1 VPDSQRMQAQEIPVV
16 PCPLNTK
23 KSSHMS
29 HLASASRRLI
39 QSTSFIRIS
48 VISALAISL
57 VGCASSGSGGG
68 VLDKALEAVGLS
80 KPAPPELPADGV
92 RLPPQAKKI
101 TLRLHAGDILN
112 TDANGR
118 PLALVAHVYKL
129 RSATAFLQAPYD
141 AFKDS
146 TSEKQV
152 LGNDIVE
159 VRELVMT
166 PGKKYEVV
174 ETVPNEA
181 THIAVVALFRAPDA
195 QRWKFVF
202 DSKEAVRTGVTLGMH
217 ACALSVAEGQPLGV
231 PLEVR
236 RLAGMQC
243 PAP

>member
-1 VPDSQRMQAQEIPVV
+1 
-16 PCPLNTK
+16 
-23 KSSHMS
+23 MS
-29 HLASASRRLI
+29 HLASASRRRV
-39 QSTSFIRIS
+39 QSAFLVRIS
-48 VISALAISL
+48 LASALAVSL

-68 VLDKALEAVGLS
+68 VLDKALEAVGLG
-80 KPAPPELPADGV
+80 KPAAPELPVDGV
-92 RLPPQAKKI
+92 RLPPQSRKI
-101 TLRLHAGDILN
+101 ALRLHAGEILN

-118 PLALVAHVYKL
+118 PLALVARVYKL
-129 RSATAFLQAPYD
+129 RNATAFLQAPYD
-141 AFKDS
+141 AFKDAA
-146 TSEKQV
+146 SEKQV

-166 PGKKYEVV
+166 PGKKYEVI

-202 DSKEAVRTGVTLGMH
+202 DSKEAARTGVTLGMH

-231 PLEVR
+231 PMEVR

-243 PAP
+243 PAS